1 MLKSTYNRR
10 TNANANHPSLTKN
23 ILYLKSLKKR
33 HISALASLFHLFH
46 IISHGHYN
54 ILLGVL
60 SIKNVN
66 NF

>member
-1 MLKSTYNRR
+1 MRKSTYNRR
-10 TNANANHPSLTKN
+10 INANANHPSLTKN
-23 ILYLKSLKKR
+23 ILYLSLKKR
-33 HISALASLFHLFH
+33 HISVLASLFQLSYL
-46 IISHGHYN
+46 ISHSHYN